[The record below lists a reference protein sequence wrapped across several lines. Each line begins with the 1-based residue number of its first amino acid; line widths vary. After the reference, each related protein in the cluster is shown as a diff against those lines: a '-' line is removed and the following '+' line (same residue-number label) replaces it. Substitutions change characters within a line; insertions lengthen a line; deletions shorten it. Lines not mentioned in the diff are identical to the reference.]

1 VARNSIG
8 VVLVGGMSVGTLF
21 TLFAVPS
28 IYVLLARDHRK
39 AHEKDLETERAAR
52 AAALP
57 SEESA
62 QLAM

>member
-8 VVLVGGMSVGTLF
+8 VLVGGMSIGTLF

-39 AHEKDLETERAAR
+39 AHAMDLEAGRAAR
-52 AAALP
+52 AAELP
-57 SEESA
+57 SKAGPE
-62 QLAM
+62 LAA